1 MEREGYT
8 LGIDCGTQS
17 ARAVIVRVSDGS
29 IVSDSDMAYPHGILT
44 ENLPDGTE
52 LPKGFVLSMAEDYL
66 EVLPVIV
73 QEAMRKAGI
82 RAESLIGIG
91 VDATS
96 CTVVPCGA
104 DGAPLALAR
113 EYRQNPHAYIK
124 LWKHHDVK
132 AQAERVETLARR
144 RKEKFLSYYGGTVSC
159 EWMLP
164 KVLQIYEEDREMF
177 DRTAHYVDL
186 CDWLT
191 WKMTGRLTRSV
202 NSAGFKGLWSA
213 EEGDISRDFLNGLH
227 QGFGEAYYEKVL
239 EGPIFLSGA
248 CCGRLCPQAA
258 RWLGL
263 PAGLAVSSGMMD
275 GHASVVSMGM
285 KRAGEMAVIVGTSNA
300 IPILADHLTAIE
312 GFCGVVRDGIIPG
325 FYGYTAGQISTGD
338 MLDWY
343 ITNIAPARYEV
354 EAECRGMTLHALLAE
369 KAGKSCPEKNPL
381 TILDWWNG
389 NRSVLCDQQLR
400 GMIWGLTMATRPE
413 EIYCAMLQGIACG
426 TRVIME
432 RGQER
437 GIEIHRV
444 FACGGIPRK
453 NPFFMQQY
461 ADILDMPVYAANAVN
476 SSAHGS
482 AVCAA
487 AAAGAE
493 SGGYASLAQA
503 MDQMHI
509 RDLTEYRPRQ
519 EYRKEYEAIYRRY
532 CSLYWLLGN
541 RNREFPAIVKEGDGL
556 YGKTSQCVV
565 PHNR

>member
-17 ARAVIVRVSDGS
+17 ARAVIVRVRDGS

-44 ENLPDGTE
+44 EKLPDGTE
-52 LPKGFVLSMAEDYL
+52 LPKGFVLFMAEDYM

-96 CTVVPCGA
+96 CTVVPCMA
-104 DGAPLALAR
+104 DGTPLALAR
-113 EYRQNPHAYIK
+113 EYQKNPHAYVK
-124 LWKHHDVK
+124 LWKHHNVK
-132 AQAERVETLARR
+132 AQAERIENLARKR
-144 RKEKFLSYYGGTVSC
+144 NSKFLSYYGGMVSC

-164 KVLQIYEEDREMF
+164 KVLQIYEEDRPIF
-177 DRTAHYVDL
+177 DKTAHYVDL

-191 WKMTGRLTRSV
+191 WKLTGNLTRSI

-213 EEGDISRDFLNGLH
+213 EEGDISRDFLDGLYK
-227 QGFGEAYYEKVL
+227 GFGGAYYEKVL
-239 EGPIFLSGA
+239 KGPIFLSGA
-248 CCGRLCPQAA
+248 CCGILCPSAA
-258 RWLGL
+258 KWLGL
-263 PAGLAVSSGMMD
+263 PAGIAVSSGMMD

-285 KRAGEMAVIVGTSNA
+285 KKAGEMAIIVGTSNA
-300 IPILADHLTAIE
+300 IPMLADHLTPIE

-343 ITNIAPARYEV
+343 ITNIIPARYEE
-354 EAECRGMTLHALLAE
+354 EAKRRGMTPHMLMAE
-369 KAGKSCPEKNPL
+369 KAEKRRPEKNPL

-389 NRSVLCDQQLR
+389 NRSVLCNQQLS
-400 GMIWGLTMATRPE
+400 GMIWGLTIATRPE

-432 RGQER
+432 RGR
-437 GIEIHRV
+437 ACGIDIEGV

-461 ADILDMPVYAANAVN
+461 ANILNMPVYAANEEN

-487 AAAGAE
+487 AAADIKK
-493 SGGYASLAQA
+493 GGYASLVQA
-503 MDQMHI
+503 MEQMRI
-509 RDLTEYRPRQ
+509 RDLTEYRPQQ
-519 EYRKEYEAIYRRY
+519 EYRADYEEIYQRY
-532 CSLYWLLGN
+532 QDLYWLLGS
-541 RNREFPAIVKEGDGL
+541 RNREFPAVVEEGERDGFD
-556 YGKTSQCVV
+556 GKKA
-565 PHNR
+565 N

>member
-29 IVSDSDMAYPHGILT
+29 IVSESDMAYPHGILT
-44 ENLPDGTE
+44 EKLPDGTG

-66 EVLPVIV
+66 EVLPAIV
-73 QEAMRKAGI
+73 QEAMRRAGI
-82 RAESLIGIG
+82 RAENLIGIG

-96 CTVVPCGA
+96 CTVVPCMA
-104 DGAPLALAR
+104 DGTPLALMQ
-113 EYRQNPHAYIK
+113 EYRQNPHGYIK
-124 LWKHHDVK
+124 LWKHHNVK
-132 AQAERVETLARR
+132 EQAERIEALARKR
-144 RKEKFLSYYGGTVSC
+144 GEKFLSYYGGMVSC

-164 KVLQIYEEDREMF
+164 KVLQIYEEDRQIF
-177 DRTAHYVDL
+177 HKTAHYVDL

-191 WKMTGRLTRSV
+191 WRLTGILTRSV

-213 EEGDISRDFLNGLH
+213 EEGDISQDFLNGLH
-227 QGFGEAYYEKVL
+227 QGFGSAYYEKVL
-239 EGPIFLSGA
+239 DGPIFLSGA
-248 CCGRLCPQAA
+248 CCGRLCPAAA

-263 PAGLAVSSGMMD
+263 SAGTAVSSGMMD
-275 GHASVVSMGM
+275 GHASVVSLGM
-285 KRAGEMAVIVGTSNA
+285 KRAGEMAVIVGTSNS
-300 IPILADHLTAIE
+300 IPLLADHLTAIE

-343 ITNIAPARYEV
+343 ISNIVPARYEE
-354 EAECRGMTLHALLAE
+354 EAKRREMTLHGLLAE
-369 KAGKSCPEKNPL
+369 KAGISCPEKNPL

-389 NRSVLCDQQLR
+389 NRSVLCNQQLS
-400 GMIWGLTMATRPE
+400 GAIWGLTMATRPE

-432 RGQER
+432 RGR
-437 GIEIHRV
+437 ACGIQIDRV

-461 ADILDMPVYAANAVN
+461 ANILDMPVYAADEAH

-487 AAAGAE
+487 AAAGE
-493 SGGYASLAQA
+493 ERGGYAGLVQA
-503 MDQMHI
+503 MERMHI
-509 RDLTEYRPRQ
+509 NDLTEYRPQR
-519 EYRKEYEAIYRRY
+519 EHAADYERIYQRY
-532 CSLYWLLGN
+532 CDLYWLLGS
-541 RNREFPAIVKEGDGL
+541 RSREALASVKEGDGF
-556 YGKTSQCVV
+556 YEKRT
-565 PHNR
+565 N